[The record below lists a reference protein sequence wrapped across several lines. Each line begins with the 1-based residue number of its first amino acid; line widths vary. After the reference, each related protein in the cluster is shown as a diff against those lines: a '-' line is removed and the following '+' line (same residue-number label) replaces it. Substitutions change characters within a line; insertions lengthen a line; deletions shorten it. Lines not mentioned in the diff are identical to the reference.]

1 MVFLIMSLER
11 LSNRFCYW
19 AEQSLEKLAAAKKK
33 SKQVAQRNRGKCV
46 FPAESS
52 RLKDRSKDRYPI
64 NNIDQAR
71 TALRYA
77 GKQKSAPWF
86 NGTVESMKKAVQNA
100 VYREYPSLK
109 QEKKTTKKS
118 DLEVGLQKN
127 AILKEVLDRN
137 IDDLMRQVEESKHMA
152 NNILGKLDVIKSSYT
167 VEFNPELEHFIVERM
182 GKMEEV
188 SRNGFAYLNDLH
200 KRIDELLR
208 KLQKR
213 QY

>member
-1 MVFLIMSLER
+1 MSLER